1 MKKDVIY
8 VDIEDDITSIIEKV
22 KAADSKIVALV
33 PPKRIGALQSAV
45 NLKLLQR
52 AAGTADKRVVLI
64 TSDNALAAL
73 AGGVAIPVAKNL
85 QSKPEIPQVVAMD
98 EDEEEII
105 NGEEMPIGELAK
117 TAPLAPDPDE
127 IIVPDSISAPT
138 TSSANATRVPNVLG
152 GAAAAA
158 AAKAPRKGP
167 KIPDFDS
174 FRNKLFIGGALG
186 VLLVAFLVWALFF
199 AGKAT
204 VAITAKTNAVNID
217 KVLRLDP
224 NATLDADQGVLKPVT
239 QTVKKTSSVDF
250 DATGKKDVGN
260 KATGTISLSY
270 SQEMQSITVPAG
282 SRFTTAT
289 GKQFTS
295 DTTVTVPAPTISG
308 GKIVPGTASVGATA
322 AAIGE
327 EYNVG
332 AQSLTSND
340 VDVNASFAQ
349 ATSGGSKSQVTVVSD
364 DDVAKAK
371 DKLSTQNADQIKK
384 DLRAMFKSDSVVINE
399 SFKADAANPVSAPN
413 VGEQATRAKLTA
425 ETTYTLI
432 GVSRDDL
439 KNIFNAYTNA
449 KLENKS
455 DQKIYEAGDNNVQFS
470 EFQALDG
477 GIFSVK
483 AQATAQVGPKIDE
496 KDLAKQLQ
504 GKRSGEI
511 IQLVENIDGV
521 EKVDVKFSPFWVTKA
536 PAAEKIKITFVL
548 KNDKY

>member
-22 KAADSKIVALV
+22 KAAEAKIVALV
-33 PPKRIGALQSAV
+33 PPKRIGSLQSVV

-52 AAGTADKRVVLI
+52 AAASADKRVVLI

-85 QSKPEIPQVVAMD
+85 QSKPEIPVVAPVEVDD
-98 EDEEEII
+98 EDVI

-117 TAPLAPDPDE
+117 TAPTPDPDE
-127 IIVPDSISAPT
+127 IIVPDAISAPAAP
-138 TSSANATRVPNVLG
+138 SANATRVPNVLG

-158 AAKAPRKGP
+158 ASKAPRKGP
-167 KIPDFDS
+167 AIPNFDS
-174 FRNKLFIGGALG
+174 FRNKLFIGGGLA
-186 VLLVAFLVWALFF
+186 VLLIAFLVWALFF

-250 DATGKKDVGN
+250 DATGKKDVGER
-260 KATGTISLSY
+260 ATGTLTLSY
-270 SQEMQSITVPAG
+270 SQELQSVTVPAG

-295 DTTVTVPAPTISG
+295 DTTVTVPKPTISG
-308 GKIVPGTASVGATA
+308 GKIVPGTATVAATA

-340 VDVNASFAQ
+340 VDVDASFGQ
-349 ATSGGSKSQVTVVSD
+349 ATSGGSKRQVTVVSD

-371 DKLSTQNADQIKK
+371 EKLATQNADQIKK
-384 DLRAMFKSDSVVINE
+384 DLKQQFKSDSVVINE
-399 SFKADAANPVSAPN
+399 SFKADAANPVSTPK
-413 VGEQATRAKLTA
+413 VGEEATRAKLTA

-439 KNIFNAYTNA
+439 KNVFNAYTNA
-449 KLENKS
+449 KLENKT

-477 GIFSVK
+477 GVYSVK

-496 KDLAKQLQ
+496 KDLAKQLK

-511 IQLVENIDGV
+511 IQTVENIDGV
-521 EKVDVKFSPFWVTKA
+521 ENVDVKFSPFWVTKA

-548 KNDKY
+548 KND